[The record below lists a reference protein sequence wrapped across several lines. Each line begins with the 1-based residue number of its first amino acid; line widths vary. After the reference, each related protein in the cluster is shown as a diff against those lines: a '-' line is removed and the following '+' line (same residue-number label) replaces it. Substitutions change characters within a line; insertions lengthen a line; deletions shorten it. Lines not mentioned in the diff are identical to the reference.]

1 MKIGSFDENSFFVDL
16 QLEAG
21 EGAEEG
27 EEGAS
32 SVISSDLPPA
42 PSSSVLR
49 LTLEKLLNFH
59 LFNIGIE
66 AENEKAEKKSNKNSS
81 SK

>member
-1 MKIGSFDENSFFVDL
+1 MKSPFFVEL

-32 SVISSDLPPA
+32 SVISSDLLPPA
-42 PSSSVLR
+42 PSSSVQR
-49 LTLEKLLNFH
+49 QTLE
-59 LFNIGIE
+59 
-66 AENEKAEKKSNKNSS
+66 
-81 SK
+81 

>member
-1 MKIGSFDENSFFVDL
+1 MIRPKKVISISLKLGSFNENSFFVDL

-32 SVISSDLPPA
+32 SVISSDILPPA
-42 PSSSVLR
+42 PSSSVQR
-49 LTLEKLLNFH
+49 QTLEKFLNSH
-59 LFNIGIE
+59 LFNTGSE
-66 AENEKAEKKSNKNSS
+66 AEN
-81 SK
+81 

>member
-1 MKIGSFDENSFFVDL
+1 MKSPFFVEL

-32 SVISSDLPPA
+32 SVVSSDLLPPA
-42 PSSSVLR
+42 PPSSVQR
-49 LTLEKLLNFH
+49 QTLE
-59 LFNIGIE
+59 
-66 AENEKAEKKSNKNSS
+66 
-81 SK
+81 

>member
-1 MKIGSFDENSFFVDL
+1 MKSPFYVEL

-32 SVISSDLPPA
+32 SVVSSDLLPPA
-42 PSSSVLR
+42 PSSSVQR
-49 LTLEKLLNFH
+49 QTLEQFLNSH
-59 LFNIGIE
+59 LFNTGSE
-66 AENEKAEKKSNKNSS
+66 AEN
-81 SK
+81 

>member
-1 MKIGSFDENSFFVDL
+1 MIKPKKMASIFLKLRSFYEISFFVEL

-32 SVISSDLPPA
+32 SVVSSDLLPPA
-42 PSSSVLR
+42 PSSSVQR
-49 LTLEKLLNFH
+49 QTLE
-59 LFNIGIE
+59 
-66 AENEKAEKKSNKNSS
+66 
-81 SK
+81 

>member
-1 MKIGSFDENSFFVDL
+1 MKSPFFVEV

-32 SVISSDLPPA
+32 SVISSDLLPPA
-42 PSSSVLR
+42 PASSVQR
-49 LTLEKLLNFH
+49 QTLE
-59 LFNIGIE
+59 
-66 AENEKAEKKSNKNSS
+66 
-81 SK
+81 

>member
-1 MKIGSFDENSFFVDL
+1 MKSPFFVEL

-32 SVISSDLPPA
+32 SVVSSDLLPPA
-42 PSSSVLR
+42 PSFSVQR
-49 LTLEKLLNFH
+49 QTLEQFLNSH
-59 LFNIGIE
+59 LFNTGSE
-66 AENEKAEKKSNKNSS
+66 AEN
-81 SK
+81 

>member
-1 MKIGSFDENSFFVDL
+1 MKSPFFVEL

-32 SVISSDLPPA
+32 SVVSSDLLPPA
-42 PSSSVLR
+42 PPSSSVQR
-49 LTLEKLLNFH
+49 LTLE
-59 LFNIGIE
+59 
-66 AENEKAEKKSNKNSS
+66 
-81 SK
+81 